1 MTSCCSTRGAL
12 TQPPFLKL
20 FPRPFYPYQ
29 ILYKKDQASILNIKA
44 YFYQL
49 SMPEITQRDSI
60 LVKFTGYLKSRTRST
75 RRRTSTE
82 SYEKSGYEMKPK
94 IGIWDLCTSDNSAKH
109 TFIPGTFD
117 APLKGRCSMIKITVK
132 EKTGHCDDPCK
143 VLTIFGRTDLICES
157 SAEVTHA
164 NWRKDIP
171 VPYHVTQNKVK
182 CVEKGGS
189 IAVSL
194 DLTD

>member
-1 MTSCCSTRGAL
+1 
-12 TQPPFLKL
+12 
-20 FPRPFYPYQ
+20 
-29 ILYKKDQASILNIKA
+29 
-44 YFYQL
+44 
-49 SMPEITQRDSI
+49 MPEISQRDSI
-60 LVKFTGYLKSRTRST
+60 LLKFTGYLKSRTRST
-75 RRRTSTE
+75 RRRRSTDSIE
-82 SYEKSGYEMKPK
+82 PKSGYEMKPK
-94 IGIWDLCTSDNSAKH
+94 MGTIWDLCTSDSSAKH

-117 APLKGRCSMIKITVK
+117 APLKGRCSMIKITVR
-132 EKTGHCDDPCK
+132 EKTGHCRDPCK
-143 VLTIFGRTDLICES
+143 VLTIFGRTDLICQS

-171 VPYHVTQNKVK
+171 VPYNVTQSKVK